1 MLRQEPRG
9 EYATARVH
17 HASRRRGGLLAAG
30 GAGAAASAIEFRI
43 LVTSATQVAAD
54 IGPNTWYYM
63 AYRRIA
69 SDIIKMKLK
78 SHFSTYKNSIVLPI
92 VTIALAVGI
101 FVADT
106 VTDLEIAAA
115 ILYVVVVLMSVRFC
129 ERRGVILVSL
139 GCMALTVLS
148 YFLTPAGLK
157 QAGLINTA
165 ISLLAVGLTTYLAL
179 KIESA
184 RNMAKT
190 LAEADQ
196 LRDALIGSVS
206 HELRTPLASILG
218 GVSILAETP
227 TVVKDQ
233 HLASLAKGIR
243 DEAMRLNN
251 DIQNL
256 LDAARITS
264 QGLQSR
270 RDWTDPTDI
279 IGAAV
284 ERIRLRYPNHRID
297 LDVGRNLPL
306 VHVDPVLVEQALGQI
321 IANAAKFSPPAST
334 IQVGANVENRQLVIS
349 ISDEGAGL
357 TVDEKDR
364 LAERFFRGQRHIG
377 KISGS
382 GLGMWI
388 ANTFIM
394 SSGGKLESLSPGE
407 GQGTTIR
414 IVFPITVHIDGDETV
429 TQESS
434 ISSATSDPND
444 MICRAQNS

>member
-1 MLRQEPRG
+1 M
-9 EYATARVH
+9 T
-17 HASRRRGGLLAAG
+17 
-30 GAGAAASAIEFRI
+30 
-43 LVTSATQVAAD
+43 
-54 IGPNTWYYM
+54 
-63 AYRRIA
+63 
-69 SDIIKMKLK
+69 
-78 SHFSTYKNSIVLPI
+78 
-92 VTIALAVGI
+92 
-101 FVADT
+101 
-106 VTDLEIAAA
+106 
-115 ILYVVVVLMSVRFC
+115 
-129 ERRGVILVSL
+129 
-139 GCMALTVLS
+139 LTVLS

-165 ISLLAVGLTTYLAL
+165 ISLLAIGLTAYLAL

-227 TVVKDQ
+227 AVINDQ
-233 HLASLAKGIR
+233 RLASLVKGTR

-270 RDWTDPTDI
+270 RDWTDPTDLI
-279 IGAAV
+279 DAAV
-284 ERIRLRYPNHRID
+284 ERISRRYPNHEIN

-334 IQVGANVENRQLVIS
+334 IQIAAHTENQQLIISVI
-349 ISDEGAGL
+349 DKGVGL
-357 TVDEKDR
+357 TTDEKAR
-364 LAERFFRGQRHIG
+364 LAERFFRGQRHDG

-394 SSGGKLESLSPGE
+394 SNGGILEALSPGE
-407 GQGTTIR
+407 GHGTTIR
-414 IVFPITVHIDGDETV
+414 IVFPISPHIDEDEAE
-429 TQESS
+429 TQEG
-434 ISSATSDPND
+434 
-444 MICRAQNS
+444 